1 MTDQGPPL
9 DLFVDLNTEDE
20 TGLPWSLLTE
30 AANPDCV
37 VPGAHIVVGSGRV
50 RAVALVVDVTIDGVV
65 HVKPLPGPVSAH
77 AHLLS
82 SRGAA

>member
-1 MTDQGPPL
+1 MTDQGPSI
-9 DLFVDLNTEDE
+9 DLFVDLNAEDE

-30 AANPDCV
+30 AADPDRV
-37 VPGAHIVVGSGRV
+37 VPGAHIVIGSGRV

-65 HVKPLPGPVSAH
+65 HVKPLPGPVSAY
-77 AHLLS
+77 ADLMG

>member
-9 DLFVDLNTEDE
+9 NLFVDLNTEDE

-30 AANPDCV
+30 AADPDLV

-50 RAVALVVDVTIDGVV
+50 RAVALVVDVTNDGVV
-65 HVKPLPGPVSAH
+65 HVKPLPGPLSAH
-77 AHLLS
+77 VHS
-82 SRGAA
+82 